1 MCMFNATRN
10 RILAHKAISLYS
22 KSVKIIA
29 LEMLKELEELQGAG
43 LLSSPITPEDFHNLR
58 LSFDVFNLY
67 AVDDIILRFGPPKKK
82 HIILATSPE
91 SRAYMARAIAKNA
104 VIDAETLLMSAFYNR
119 L

>member
-10 RILAHKAISLYS
+10 RILSHKATSLYN

-29 LEMLKELEELQGAG
+29 LEMLKELEELQEAG
-43 LLSSPITPEDFHNLR
+43 LLSNPIAPEDFHNLR
-58 LSFDVFNLY
+58 LSFDVFDLY

-104 VIDAETLLMSAFYNR
+104 AIDAEALLMSAFYNR

>member
-1 MCMFNATRN
+1 MGRFNATRN
-10 RILAHKAISLYS
+10 RILSHKATSLYN

-29 LEMLKELEELQGAG
+29 LEMLKELEELQEAG
-43 LLSSPITPEDFHNLR
+43 LLANPITSEDFHALR

-67 AVDDIILRFGPPKKK
+67 EVDEIILRFGPPKKK
-82 HIILATSPE
+82 HIILATAPE

-104 VIDAETLLMSAFYNR
+104 VIDAETLLISAFYNR

>member
-10 RILAHKAISLYS
+10 RILSHKATSLYN

-29 LEMLKELEELQGAG
+29 LEMLKELEELQEAG
-43 LLSSPITPEDFHNLR
+43 LLANPITPEDFHALR
-58 LSFDVFNLY
+58 LSFDVFKLY
-67 AVDDIILRFGPPKKK
+67 PVDDIILRFGPPKKK
-82 HIILATSPE
+82 HIMLSTAPE

-104 VIDAETLLMSAFYNR
+104 VIDAETLLISAFYNR